1 MKASLW
7 LAAHKLMRCTTCA
20 PPVDKLIMRECEE
33 GDNNNAI
40 MVNKDMICGLTP
52 KNQLQYAFEA
62 RWIRLQKYAEVNSHN
77 VTICTNG

>member
-52 KNQLQYAFEA
+52 KTSFNT
-62 RWIRLQKYAEVNSHN
+62 RSRLDGLDYKNIPKLIL
-77 VTICTNG
+77 TM